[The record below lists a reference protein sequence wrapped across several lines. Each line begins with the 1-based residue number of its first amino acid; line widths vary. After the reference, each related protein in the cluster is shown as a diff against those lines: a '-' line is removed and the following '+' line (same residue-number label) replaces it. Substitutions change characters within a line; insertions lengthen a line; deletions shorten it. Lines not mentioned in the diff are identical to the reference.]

1 MASGEKVL
9 SLKARRS
16 QLQARLDDWHTTF
29 HRIHNRDATAAD
41 MHRSSQHRELSRLVS
56 DVDRYIASLESG
68 AVGLAPRAT
77 PQDAERRAERGRI
90 KARMRRWDKD
100 FERMHSRK
108 PTDADHEQSE
118 EFARL
123 KQQLVLGQ
131 DVTDRNA
138 SSISDGRSADN
149 TVDNIADSTTDS
161 SSTIPASKGAPFDG
175 DTIDAP
181 LGPGTSGDAGA
192 GWWQGN
198 DYNELLRARVQSQSA
213 VNGFEGVSA
222 AEVHSG
228 AAMFANW
235 DLDHDGVLGGEEFAF
250 VINSLAQHAGRSV
263 DADTVQR
270 LFTLMDC
277 TGNGKVDFNEFLA
290 IYKQRSSG
298 SF

>member
-16 QLQARLDDWHTTF
+16 QLQTRLDDWHATF
-29 HRIHNRDATAAD
+29 RRIHSRDATAAD

-68 AVGLAPRAT
+68 AVGPAPRAT

-100 FERMHSRK
+100 FERTHSRK
-108 PTDADHEQSE
+108 PTNADHEQSE

-123 KQQLVLGQ
+123 QQQLLRGQ
-131 DVTDRNA
+131 DVSDRNA
-138 SSISDGRSADN
+138 TSVAD
-149 TVDNIADSTTDS
+149 T
-161 SSTIPASKGAPFDG
+161 PASKGAPFDG
-175 DTIDAP
+175 GAMDAP
-181 LGPGTSGDAGA
+181 LGPGTSGDADA

-235 DLDHDGVLGGEEFAF
+235 DLDRDGVLGGEEFAL

-290 IYKQRSSG
+290 IYKQRTPSG
-298 SF
+298 S

>member
-16 QLQARLDDWHTTF
+16 QLQTRLDDWHATF
-29 HRIHNRDATAAD
+29 RRIHSRDATATD

-68 AVGLAPRAT
+68 AVGHAPRAT

-100 FERMHSRK
+100 FERTHSRK

-123 KQQLVLGQ
+123 QQQLLRGQ
-131 DVTDRNA
+131 DVSDRNA
-138 SSISDGRSADN
+138 TSVDRPPADS
-149 TVDNIADSTTDS
+149 IADSTADS
-161 SSTIPASKGAPFDG
+161 MAPTPASKGVPFNG
-175 DTIDAP
+175 DAMDAP
-181 LGPGTSGDAGA
+181 LGPGTSGDADA

-235 DLDHDGVLGGEEFAF
+235 DLDRDGVLGGEEFAL

-290 IYKQRSSG
+290 IYKQRTPSG
-298 SF
+298 S